1 MSVVYISLSVCIFI
15 YIFIYSFFGTMVGL
29 QVGIDWLGEK
39 VETEQQAISTTQAL
53 RFNF

>member
-1 MSVVYISLSVCIFI
+1 MYLSLCISISI
-15 YIFIYSFFGTMVGL
+15 YIYLFIFWNVGL

>member
-1 MSVVYISLSVCIFI
+1 MSVLLYLSLCVYLYI
-15 YIFIYSFFGTMVGL
+15 YIYLFIFWNVGL